1 MSSVWE
7 KLFRGN
13 PPPANDSNRSG
24 PFEADA
30 DASAVKSVS
39 FGGAAGHSR
48 TGEAMSRSLRVA
60 RTFDSIGRRNESLRA
75 QLDQV
80 EISFRNIEAIRA
92 QFYETLTPIDQT
104 LMEIERTKIS
114 HLEAERKIEIL
125 TSAYDLLKAEHA
137 GLTVE
142 RNGFSAKIE
151 ESAARIADLDRA
163 TSAAETALSEARA
176 ALADRTLKLERVE
189 RELEDNRRRL
199 LTVTEQLPAVRAE
212 FAAKEKR
219 LQEVEQQR
227 ASLHDQH
234 DLLTQENRSLR
245 MRLEEFV
252 ANVSKLDRQLNE
264 LEGRREDA
272 NRRLEELEA
281 AVSQEATAHAKL
293 KAAHLDATETHRLAV
308 SRLKEDLG
316 AMNARSQAAE
326 RLLAEAR
333 AELRERDSA
342 IRGLEQRAVETALV
356 VKSKETA
363 IVDLEKDLTSAR
375 AMHSEA
381 NAARAG
387 LAQRCFE
394 LQKAWE
400 DRDVALQR
408 AEQKIGTLEAGIAE
422 QAKAIA
428 GEREAFEETI
438 GKLKEKIEA
447 ESAARAFA
455 EGALQ
460 AARQDRGVRRV
471 NGADTGT
478 APIREAEA
486 GQNEPAREK
495 ITRLRDKAAK

>member
-1 MSSVWE
+1 
-7 KLFRGN
+7 
-13 PPPANDSNRSG
+13 
-24 PFEADA
+24 
-30 DASAVKSVS
+30 
-39 FGGAAGHSR
+39 
-48 TGEAMSRSLRVA
+48 
-60 RTFDSIGRRNESLRA
+60 
-75 QLDQV
+75 
-80 EISFRNIEAIRA
+80 
-92 QFYETLTPIDQT
+92 
-104 LMEIERTKIS
+104 
-114 HLEAERKIEIL
+114 
-125 TSAYDLLKAEHA
+125 
-137 GLTVE
+137 
-142 RNGFSAKIE
+142 
-151 ESAARIADLDRA
+151 
-163 TSAAETALSEARA
+163 
-176 ALADRTLKLERVE
+176 
-189 RELEDNRRRL
+189 
-199 LTVTEQLPAVRAE
+199 VRAE

-252 ANVSKLDRQLNE
+252 ANVSKLNRQLNE

-333 AELRERDSA
+333 AELRERDVA
-342 IRGLEQRAVETALV
+342 IGGFEQRAAETALL

-381 NAARAG
+381 NAARAA

-394 LQKAWE
+394 LQKALE

-408 AEQKIGTLEAGIAE
+408 AEQKIGTLEGGIAD
-422 QAKAIA
+422 QAKALA
-428 GEREAFEETI
+428 GEREAFEEKI
-438 GKLKEKIEA
+438 GKLKERIEA
-447 ESAARAFA
+447 ETAARAFA

-460 AARQDRGVRRV
+460 AARQNRGVRYEV
-471 NGADTGT
+471 
-478 APIREAEA
+478 EA
-486 GQNEPAREK
+486 GLIADPRN
-495 ITRLRDKAAK
+495 TLRVVSESSPKAG